1 MYNVAEMLKKTIR
14 AGRILLKV
22 ANYIIVVAVFVVA
35 AFIIIT
41 YSAGYKV
48 DLKNRDFQFSALL
61 EVNTETDGAQIY
73 LDETKAGEKNATAK
87 NLTPGTHR
95 LKVSKDGYQ
104 TFEQNIN
111 LAESE
116 AKTLSQIV
124 LFKKNPEVSETKSL
138 ATSQTLT
145 ELADSSSMSFSAGEI
160 YQNDKLV
167 TRLSSEVAGLSWYP
181 NRNYIAFTSD
191 GYLKIIRID
200 GTNLVDLA
208 KKDSIS
214 PVVFANS
221 GRSVI
226 YENAGKIYE
235 AVIR

>member
-61 EVNTETDGAQIY
+61 DVNTETDGAQIY

-124 LFKKNPEVSETKSL
+124 LLRVRVR
-138 ATSQTLT
+138 A
-145 ELADSSSMSFSAGEI
+145 
-160 YQNDKLV
+160 
-167 TRLSSEVAGLSWYP
+167 YP
-181 NRNYIAFTSD
+181 
-191 GYLKIIRID
+191 
-200 GTNLVDLA
+200 
-208 KKDSIS
+208 
-214 PVVFANS
+214 
-221 GRSVI
+221 
-226 YENAGKIYE
+226 
-235 AVIR
+235 